1 MMNSFV
7 RIDPSNVIT
16 MLANNSEFGNGA
28 YTVMSMMLAEELDV
42 DYRSIALEAAPT
54 SPEYYSPLFREYLTA
69 GSLTTGSTY
78 MPMRTAGAKARAM
91 LLEAASREWDVAMA
105 ELTTGDAT
113 VTHIETGRR
122 ATYGEL
128 LEVIHRLGIRPPETV
143 SLKDP
148 REFKILGK
156 PARRYEGAGKVDGS
170 AQFGIDIK
178 LPDMLYGA
186 IARPPVYGGSV
197 IDFDA
202 TEALAMPGVVKAKA
216 IRAGAW
222 WCWQIATGVRTKPG
236 QNSRSIGIAV
246 LMPLSRQTSSTLI
259 TAL

>member
-1 MMNSFV
+1 MSEHLKEAPMGRRQFIQSSAALLFAAQCPVGLSTKALADSGGAMMNSFV

-113 VTHIETGRR
+113 VTHVETGRR

-128 LEVIHRLGIRPPETV
+128 LEVIHRLGIRPP
-143 SLKDP
+143 
-148 REFKILGK
+148 
-156 PARRYEGAGKVDGS
+156 
-170 AQFGIDIK
+170 
-178 LPDMLYGA
+178 
-186 IARPPVYGGSV
+186 
-197 IDFDA
+197 
-202 TEALAMPGVVKAKA
+202 
-216 IRAGAW
+216 
-222 WCWQIATGVRTKPG
+222 
-236 QNSRSIGIAV
+236 
-246 LMPLSRQTSSTLI
+246 
-259 TAL
+259 